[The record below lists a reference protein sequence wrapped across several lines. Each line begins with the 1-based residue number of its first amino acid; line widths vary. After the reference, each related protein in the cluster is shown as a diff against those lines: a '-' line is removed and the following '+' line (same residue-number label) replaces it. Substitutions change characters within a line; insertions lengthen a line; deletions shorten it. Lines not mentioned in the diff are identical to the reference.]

1 MKIFLLNYHNNGLN
15 IQVPVLGSAAL
26 GVVAMLLRDKLSPR
40 TYHPVVEPLRL
51 VRDIITTKW
60 YCLLMD

>member
-26 GVVAMLLRDKLSPR
+26 GIVALILRDKLSR
-40 TYHPVVEPLRL
+40 EL
-51 VRDIITTKW
+51 ITLWLSHSDWFVTS
-60 YCLLMD
+60 